1 MSSFVKGEEV
11 YLKATVD
18 READEKH
25 KLLRLMTP
33 DGTVVW
39 ASPDEVLRAA
49 DQEKGHTKS

>member
-33 DGTVVW
+33 DGTVV
-39 ASPDEVLRAA
+39 
-49 DQEKGHTKS
+49 